1 MTLVGPARTCH
12 NALWCAPV
20 NGLAGCYV
28 STIGKPHEYFDLTGT
43 PTGNGE
49 KQIGRAYGAPCQP
62 STLPRW
68 SLTRSL
74 LGRTV
79 PPLMPRVPTI
89 IVKEPYKDSTGGDF
103 KLGGTMGGVVIYTP
117 LTD

>member
-1 MTLVGPARTCH
+1 MVRS
-12 NALWCAPV
+12 N
-20 NGLAGCYV
+20 V
-28 STIGKPHEYFDLTGT
+28 STIGKPHYFDLRA

-62 STLPRW
+62 STRW

-89 IVKEPYKDSTGGDF
+89 MVMKEPHRRAFYWPGRKHRH
-103 KLGGTMGGVVIYTP
+103 
-117 LTD
+117 

>member
-1 MTLVGPARTCH
+1 M
-12 NALWCAPV
+12 

-49 KQIGRAYGAPCQP
+49 KQIGHAYGAPCQP

-89 IVKEPYKDSTGGDF
+89 IVKEPHRRAFYWPGRKHRH
-103 KLGGTMGGVVIYTP
+103 
-117 LTD
+117 

>member
-1 MTLVGPARTCH
+1 MVTDDGARFGMARSLSVTASISKPFYG
-12 NALWCAPV
+12 ALPV

-62 STLPRW
+62 STLPRFGW
-68 SLTRSL
+68 QWEL
-74 LGRTV
+74 
-79 PPLMPRVPTI
+79 
-89 IVKEPYKDSTGGDF
+89 E
-103 KLGGTMGGVVIYTP
+103 
-117 LTD
+117 